1 MGGKSSTSSSTV
13 QIPPEV
19 LARYNAV
26 NARAEQAAAN
36 PFQNYNGQFVAGLTQ
51 EQQQGVSQTA
61 AASQAAQPYYNAAA
75 GMTLGAS
82 QDVGPLTQE
91 QIGYYQNPFTQAVV
105 DPTLQALQ
113 RQQGMQRNE
122 QQARA
127 IKSGAGFG
135 DRAAIERATLAR
147 EQDLGTAQ
155 AIAPLYKQGY
165 EQATQTAMGQ
175 QGVIASDMAR
185 RLQGAQQLAGL
196 GAGAQQ
202 SGIQGGQALLAAGTV
217 GQQTQQADLTA
228 KYQQFLQQQ
237 GYPFQTAQFLAN
249 IAMGTGA
256 LSGSTTS
263 TTQPAPFFSDKRL
276 KHDAKKIGETNDG
289 LPIYSFKYNG
299 DDRTQIGLMAQDVEK
314 KKPEAV
320 GLAPAADGRM
330 YKTVDYDRATR
341 AKKYAGGGLVGV
353 DYDPSSMGGAV
364 GPMSMGEAFARGGYA
379 TGGPSILSSAD
390 HRALMAANVDPEAG
404 PYAEHGI
411 YKTPRNVIPGF
422 GGSKINMGKAAPPP
436 SLVTPTPAGGNT
448 ANQIGLGAQALS
460 GLQMVNTGKE
470 AFNTGKTALLGSAPT
485 KDDPEG
491 ARGLIG
497 GQGKMSGTNIFQ
509 SLMGDDKATGG
520 LVVPRSGYALEGAVD
535 EKTEDQGDESG
546 VVIPGMKGGIPL
558 GAGMKTA
565 QLAIAKSPSG
575 GGGGQRG
582 AGNDIMDAFKLG
594 KTAMDF
600 GSTAMEFLPML
611 FANGGLVPR
620 KGYAGDDGESGA
632 VIDPGLI
639 LSPAARKSIIAEGD
653 AAEGGSDTVALAPA
667 KDVVPPAEA
676 KAPERRAPA
685 SEDLDTA
692 ARNALALQMRRE
704 SGGDWNAKSGSSTAG
719 GAFQITNGTAEG
731 IIKRNPQL
739 GIQYRN
745 VPHFASTL
753 EPEQQQAL
761 ALALSREHA
770 ATLAQHGF
778 EATPDN
784 IAANWFLGG
793 SGGPAFLKAL
803 QNDPNQPAYKYAS
816 EAAVNANPNMFF
828 KNGMPL
834 TLAEVQSKLSMSGSK
849 APSKGLDIGSYMP
862 TLGRSGPGMYSGKEA
877 SQASLGDVVGE
888 FLPKSVPTGSNFWVP
903 ALSGIGSMLSSKS
916 PYLLGAVG
924 EGLVGGVSGYQA
936 QKKEER
942 ETVKNIFD
950 MVKGR
955 FTQTVDDNM
964 NLVFRDTM
972 TGAMVQPGQVQAAV
986 SNMLT
991 SAGIDPA
998 PYGLGRTQSADA
1010 SRAGTGAPARQLT
1023 DAGTEK
1029 KPEAKT
1035 AEGAVVE
1042 KPKAQEAV
1050 AKPVEEWNAGD
1061 FRKDVFTNPTRYG
1074 FTSGG
1079 DNDPNIRLKDIERD
1093 RALARKA
1100 AMLGIKEESTRFN
1113 LQAQEKEKILNEQ
1126 IKDAYS
1132 SDLARV
1138 DQQRKDIQANANAYV
1153 QDIKK
1158 SGDAYMS
1165 ARQQA
1170 IKLSEAF
1177 SRAQMGP
1184 GSDVKAY
1191 VTGLAK
1197 TFGFSLPEKFN
1208 SDAEAI
1214 AYANKLAMKNVV
1226 EQAAASNLLRAPKAV
1241 LGSME
1246 QINATSKMDPNAA
1259 YRLLGDMIGEMDY
1272 VHGRNTDYLKNHRGK
1287 EPAIHGSQYDA
1298 AQGDKG
1304 YKTTLAKAYSELAIP
1319 QDPNAAKTVRDIYSE
1334 LSEYGY
1340 KPRLEKQ
1347 KAGPSGGEAK
1357 TETPAA
1363 PAVPA
1368 PLQNME
1374 GLQYSASRNQYRDKA
1389 GNVYDASGKRVQ

>member
-1 MGGKSSTSSSTV
+1 MGGKSSTSSSSV

-26 NARAEQAAAN
+26 NARAETAAAN
-36 PFQNYNGQFVAGLTQ
+36 PFQNYGGQFVAGLTK

-61 AASQAAQPYYNAAA
+61 TASQAAQPYYNTAA

-82 QDVGPLTQE
+82 QDVGPLSQQ

-105 DPTLQALQ
+105 DPTVQALQ

-135 DRAAIERATLAR
+135 DRAAIERATLER
-147 EQDLGTAQ
+147 EQELGTAQ
-155 AIAPLYKQGY
+155 AVAPLYQQGY
-165 EQATQTAMGQ
+165 QQATQTAMGQ
-175 QGVIASDMAR
+175 QGVAASDMAR
-185 RLQGAQQLAGL
+185 RLQAAQQLAGL

-217 GQQTQQADLTA
+217 GQQTEQADLTA

-276 KHDAKKIGETNDG
+276 KHDTKKIGETNDG

-314 KKPEAV
+314 KKPGAV

-379 TGGPSILSSAD
+379 GGGPSILSAAD
-390 HRALMAANVDPEAG
+390 HKALMAANVDPEAG
-404 PYAEHGI
+404 PYAEQGI
-411 YKTPRNVIPGF
+411 YKTPRNVIPGL
-422 GGSKINMGKAAPPP
+422 GGSKINMGKGAPAP
-436 SLVTPTPAGGNT
+436 SLVTPTPAGSST

-509 SLMGDDKATGG
+509 SLMGDGKATGG

-558 GAGMKTA
+558 GAGAKMA
-565 QLAIAKSPSG
+565 QLATAKSPSG

-582 AGNDIMDAFKLG
+582 PGNDIMDAFKLG

-600 GSTAMEFLPML
+600 GSTAMEFLPAMFL
-611 FANGGLVPR
+611 ANGGAAER
-620 KGYAGDDGESGA
+620 RGYAGDDGESGA

-667 KDVVPPAEA
+667 KDVAPPREYKISPQRKEDMEPHWQQFINRTYSGEGGFDKEGKPRYNIRQGGLETFDPETGHPGPGKPRGGESSAAGAGQFIHGTWNRITGGAPMTEA
-676 KAPERRAPA
+676 YQDAATKELAMQDYKARTGR
-685 SEDLDTA
+685 DLDA
-692 ARNALALQMRRE
+692 DLRE
-704 SGGDWNAKSGSSTAG
+704 RGLSADILGTLSPTWTSFRKDGS
-719 GAFQITNGTAEG
+719 
-731 IIKRNPQL
+731 P
-739 GIQYRN
+739 
-745 VPHFASTL
+745 
-753 EPEQQQAL
+753 
-761 ALALSREHA
+761 
-770 ATLAQHGF
+770 
-778 EATPDN
+778 
-784 IAANWFLGG
+784 
-793 SGGPAFLKAL
+793 
-803 QNDPNQPAYKYAS
+803 QPA
-816 EAAVNANPNMFF
+816 
-828 KNGMPL
+828 GL
-834 TLAEVQSKLSMSGSK
+834 TF
-849 APSKGLDIGSYMP
+849 
-862 TLGRSGPGMYSGKEA
+862 GRSGEGKYSGKEA

-950 MVKGR
+950 LVKGR
-955 FTQTVDDNM
+955 FTQTMEGDNI
-964 NLVFRDTM
+964 VFRDNI
-972 TGAMVQPGQVQAAV
+972 TGTMVQPGQVQAAV
-986 SNMLT
+986 SSMLT

-998 PYGLGRTQSADA
+998 PYGLGRTQTADA
-1010 SRAGTGAPARQLT
+1010 GTRQLPASQPAAGGVSKVETKPGEGAPANAAGATQDIKAQVQALPTKSKEEWGLGDYKKDFFERPAEYGVTPGGKDDPNVRQANIIKYKNAAAAALSKGFGDLAT
-1023 DAGTEK
+1023 RNDRLAEEEEKRLEQQISHVTDLAYKKTVKMQENTLANADKWENDAGKFLADYDRQKEQLLEISRLQGLGMQTGYSAESR
-1029 KPEAKT
+1029 AKLADFIQLNFGVDLSKQLGEPRYFNYAAKVA
-1035 AEGAVVE
+1035 AETVRDQIAARNLGRAPASMSQLLQ
-1042 KPKAQEAV
+1042 KSSP
-1050 AKPVEEWNAGD
+1050 
-1061 FRKDVFTNPTRYG
+1061 
-1074 FTSGG
+1074 
-1079 DNDPNIRLKDIERD
+1079 DPNINSGAVHLLLGQALGDLDYTAARD
-1093 RALARKA
+1093 SAYLASYRGKNPNVF
-1100 AMLGIKEESTRFN
+1100 INDYKSDPRN
-1113 LQAQEKEKILNEQ
+1113 
-1126 IKDAYS
+1126 KDAYNK
-1132 SDLARV
+1132 A
-1138 DQQRKDIQANANAYV
+1138 IANAYSQLYV
-1153 QDIKK
+1153 PE
-1158 SGDAYMS
+1158 GD
-1165 ARQQA
+1165 
-1170 IKLSEAF
+1170 
-1177 SRAQMGP
+1177 
-1184 GSDVKAY
+1184 
-1191 VTGLAK
+1191 
-1197 TFGFSLPEKFN
+1197 
-1208 SDAEAI
+1208 
-1214 AYANKLAMKNVV
+1214 
-1226 EQAAASNLLRAPKAV
+1226 PKA
-1241 LGSME
+1241 
-1246 QINATSKMDPNAA
+1246 
-1259 YRLLGDMIGEMDY
+1259 R
-1272 VHGRNTDYLKNHRGK
+1272 
-1287 EPAIHGSQYDA
+1287 
-1298 AQGDKG
+1298 
-1304 YKTTLAKAYSELAIP
+1304 EL
-1319 QDPNAAKTVRDIYSE
+1319 VGE
-1334 LSEYGY
+1334 LSEKFKKYGY
-1340 KPRLEKQ
+1340 SPRVMSEERRQEEARK
-1347 KAGPSGGEAK
+1347 KAAPPNGEAK
-1357 TETPAA
+1357 TEAPAA

>member
-1 MGGKSSTSSSTV
+1 
-13 QIPPEV
+13 
-19 LARYNAV
+19 
-26 NARAEQAAAN
+26 
-36 PFQNYNGQFVAGLTQ
+36 
-51 EQQQGVSQTA
+51 
-61 AASQAAQPYYNAAA
+61 
-75 GMTLGAS
+75 
-82 QDVGPLTQE
+82 
-91 QIGYYQNPFTQAVV
+91 
-105 DPTLQALQ
+105 
-113 RQQGMQRNE
+113 
-122 QQARA
+122 
-127 IKSGAGFG
+127 
-135 DRAAIERATLAR
+135 
-147 EQDLGTAQ
+147 
-155 AIAPLYKQGY
+155 
-165 EQATQTAMGQ
+165 
-175 QGVIASDMAR
+175 
-185 RLQGAQQLAGL
+185 
-196 GAGAQQ
+196 
-202 SGIQGGQALLAAGTV
+202 
-217 GQQTQQADLTA
+217 
-228 KYQQFLQQQ
+228 
-237 GYPFQTAQFLAN
+237 
-249 IAMGTGA
+249 
-256 LSGSTTS
+256 
-263 TTQPAPFFSDKRL
+263 
-276 KHDAKKIGETNDG
+276 
-289 LPIYSFKYNG
+289 
-299 DDRTQIGLMAQDVEK
+299 
-314 KKPEAV
+314 
-320 GLAPAADGRM
+320 
-330 YKTVDYDRATR
+330 
-341 AKKYAGGGLVGV
+341 
-353 DYDPSSMGGAV
+353 
-364 GPMSMGEAFARGGYA
+364 
-379 TGGPSILSSAD
+379 
-390 HRALMAANVDPEAG
+390 
-404 PYAEHGI
+404 
-411 YKTPRNVIPGF
+411 
-422 GGSKINMGKAAPPP
+422 
-436 SLVTPTPAGGNT
+436 
-448 ANQIGLGAQALS
+448 
-460 GLQMVNTGKE
+460 
-470 AFNTGKTALLGSAPT
+470 
-485 KDDPEG
+485 
-491 ARGLIG
+491 
-497 GQGKMSGTNIFQ
+497 
-509 SLMGDDKATGG
+509 
-520 LVVPRSGYALEGAVD
+520 
-535 EKTEDQGDESG
+535 
-546 VVIPGMKGGIPL
+546 
-558 GAGMKTA
+558 
-565 QLAIAKSPSG
+565 
-575 GGGGQRG
+575 
-582 AGNDIMDAFKLG
+582 MDAFKLG

-600 GSTAMEFLPML
+600 GSTAMEFLPAMFL
-611 FANGGLVPR
+611 ANGGAAER

-667 KDVVPPAEA
+667 KDVAPPREYKISPQRKEDMEPHWQQFINRTYSGEGGFDKEGKPRYNIRQGGLETFDPETGHPGPGKPRGGESSAAGAGQFIHGTWNRITGGAPMTEA
-676 KAPERRAPA
+676 YQDAATRELAMQDYKARTGR
-685 SEDLDTA
+685 DLDA
-692 ARNALALQMRRE
+692 DLRE
-704 SGGDWNAKSGSSTAG
+704 RGLSADILGTLSPTWTSFRKDGS
-719 GAFQITNGTAEG
+719 
-731 IIKRNPQL
+731 P
-739 GIQYRN
+739 
-745 VPHFASTL
+745 
-753 EPEQQQAL
+753 
-761 ALALSREHA
+761 
-770 ATLAQHGF
+770 
-778 EATPDN
+778 
-784 IAANWFLGG
+784 
-793 SGGPAFLKAL
+793 
-803 QNDPNQPAYKYAS
+803 QPA
-816 EAAVNANPNMFF
+816 
-828 KNGMPL
+828 GL
-834 TLAEVQSKLSMSGSK
+834 TF
-849 APSKGLDIGSYMP
+849 
-862 TLGRSGPGMYSGKEA
+862 GRSGEGKYSGKEA
-877 SQASLGDVVGE
+877 SQASLGDVVSE
-888 FLPKSVPTGSNFWVP
+888 FLPKSVPGGANFWVP

-924 EGLVGGVSGYQA
+924 EGLVGGVGGYQS
-936 QKKEER
+936 QKKQEQ

-955 FTQTVDDNM
+955 FVQTVDDNM

-972 TGAMVQPGQVQAAV
+972 TGTMVQPGQVQAAV

-998 PYGLGRTQSADA
+998 PYGLGRMQTADA
-1010 SRAGTGAPARQLT
+1010 SRAGAGAPARQLT

-1100 AMLGIKEESTRFN
+1100 AMLGIKDESSRLN

-1158 SGDAYMS
+1158 SGDAYVS

-1347 KAGPSGGEAK
+1347 KAAPSGGEAK
-1357 TETPAA
+1357 TEAPAA

-1368 PLQNME
+1368 PLQSME